1 MSTAPKRKTRSR
13 LGKPHIGMG
22 ARIQHRRKQL
32 GLTLSELGAR
42 AGLSAPFL
50 SQAERNHTVPS
61 IMSLMA
67 LAKALQVD
75 LQYFLESPTERSIV
89 CRARERPRI
98 RINSPVA
105 FYDLSSSLIHRMMDA
120 ILMEIPPGHAFPT
133 DQRDGEEF
141 VMVLKGRLHSRVGEI
156 ETVLGP
162 GDSLH
167 FNSQLPHSSRND
179 TNTTVTLLYVG
190 TPSVIGEE
198 PREG

>member
-1 MSTAPKRKTRSR
+1 MSMAAPRKRKLR
-13 LGKPHIGMG
+13 IGMG

-42 AGLSAPFL
+42 SGLSAPFL
-50 SQAERNHTVPS
+50 SQAERNQTVPS

-67 LAKALQVD
+67 LAKALKVD

-89 CRARERPRI
+89 CRAKERPRI
-98 RINSPVA
+98 RINSPVT

-141 VMVLKGRLHSRVGEI
+141 VMVIKGRIRTSVGEI

-162 GDSLH
+162 GDSMH

-179 TNTTVTLLYVG
+179 TNSTVVLLYVG
-190 TPSVIGEE
+190 TPSVMGEIG
-198 PREG
+198 RDDG